1 MCIYMFVEKSL
12 NVPLIFAVVRQAL
25 MQNQTPEIQAKL
37 LAMQRMMQNPSA
49 TLTPPTQPVIEK
61 PQVVVT
67 PTPSIPQPDPAA
79 KPMTQEQREERMRY
93 LNSCM
98 LSKVYMYSTKIY
110 ATYQSNY
117 ENLM

>member
-1 MCIYMFVEKSL
+1 MFVEKSP

-93 LNSCM
+93 LNTA
-98 LSKVYMYSTKIY
+98 YSGYIEIQGTMQIISIY
-110 ATYQSNY
+110 PYFNIS
-117 ENLM
+117 EID

>member
-1 MCIYMFVEKSL
+1 
-12 NVPLIFAVVRQAL
+12 

-79 KPMTQEQREERMRY
+79 KPMTQEQREERMRRAVCGAV
-93 LNSCM
+93 LKSIVEKIEKKEKEEVR
-98 LSKVYMYSTKIY
+98 KVKNRSWRRK
-110 ATYQSNY
+110 SRSD
-117 ENLM
+117 